1 MRTKRRGSTIIETL
15 LYVAML
21 ATITATLMTF
31 LVNILR
37 REAKIVTI
45 MEVNQNARFAL
56 EKMDATIRNAKD
68 ATMPT
73 DGGGTGSTLSL
84 TMPDTTVVSFQ
95 VTNGVL
101 TMKQGA
107 AAAVPI
113 TSAGVKVASLTFTN
127 LVDPTAHKRTAAAW
141 VPCTEGQNNGSW
153 YCIVCRVSDQKDFCW
168 NEYPGYLS
176 GGWVKLLIDY
186 LFGKIKLG
194 SCLQATAAKSVIRM
208 SITVSAPPSGVVGN
222 EFQSS
227 ITLYGSSTIPR
238 QN

>member
-1 MRTKRRGSTIIETL
+1 MRRRGSSIIETL
-15 LYVAML
+15 LYIALL
-21 ATITATLMTF
+21 ATITATLVTF

-37 REAKIVTI
+37 REAKVITI

-68 ATMPT
+68 ATSPT

-84 TMPDTTVVSFQ
+84 TMPDTSVVSFQ
-95 VTNGVL
+95 VTDGVL

-113 TSAGVKVASLTFTN
+113 TSDGVRVSNLSFTN
-127 LVDPTAHKRTAAAW
+127 LVDPTAHKRTAPAW
-141 VPCTEGQNNGSW
+141 VPCEEGQNGSSW
-153 YCIVCRVSDQKDFCW
+153 YCIICRVSDQKDYCW
-168 NEYPGYLS
+168 NQYPGYLS
-176 GGWVKLLIDY
+176 GGWFRLLLD
-186 LFGKIKLG
+186 LLLGRAKLG

-208 SITVSAPPSGVVGN
+208 SITVSAPPSAVPGN
-222 EFQSS
+222 EFQST